1 MKAKLIFDVPEE
13 RKAFMAAV
21 KADDMAI
28 VLWNIVYNL
37 RKRTERQF
45 DVMDGTDPVPYDA
58 VVDFIFEEIHSE
70 LEQHGINVDD
80 LTE

>member
-1 MKAKLIFDVPEE
+1 MPN
-13 RKAFMAAV
+13 AFTKHAAANAPV
-21 KADDMAI
+21 SARAAPPKGDI
-28 VLWNIVYNL
+28 I
-37 RKRTERQF
+37 F